1 MLHQKIII
9 AGGGP
14 VGLTLALYLA
24 KQNKEVMVID
34 QKFDY
39 HQDGRVLALSYA
51 SMQVLARVNGWLST
65 KISPIRC
72 VQISHAGLGISN
84 IKADSVGLPELGY
97 TIAYSDL
104 CEHLLNQVKS
114 HASIQLLNAKINSV
128 NDSSSYALV
137 DCVDL
142 EGNSLTYTSELLIMA
157 EGGKLLASDKKRIE
171 HDYQQKAVI
180 AKIRVKAPVGDVA
193 FERFTGIGPLVLLPH
208 DNYYVVVWALDNE
221 LAEKVL
227 IDNDLFIKMLDE
239 HYTTRLGGASLSG
252 SISSFPL
259 KLTQAQTRL
268 KKRLILLGNSAQTVH
283 PISAQGLNLGLRDVA
298 TLAHLLEANQEIN
311 PDNIQRF
318 DEFRSNDANSVIG
331 FTHFLANFVEKP
343 GRLFQHLRG
352 AGIIGLSNLPFIQNK
367 IAKRLIYGS
376 K

>member
-24 KQNKEVMVID
+24 RQNKEVMVID

-51 SMQVLARVNGWLST
+51 SMQILARVNGWLST
-65 KISPIRC
+65 KVSPIRC
-72 VQISHAGLGISN
+72 VQISHSGLGISN
-84 IKADSVGLPELGY
+84 IKAESVGLPELGY

-104 CEHLLNQVKS
+104 CDHLLNQVKS
-114 HASIQLLNAKINSV
+114 HTNIQLLNAKINQVS
-128 NDSSSYALV
+128 DSSGYAVL
-137 DCVDL
+137 DCTDL
-142 EGNSLTYTSELLIMA
+142 ASNSLTYTCELLIMA
-157 EGGKLLASDKKRIE
+157 EGGKLLATDKKKIE

-180 AKIRVKAPVGDVA
+180 AKIKVKAPIGEVA
-193 FERFTGIGPLVLLPH
+193 FERFTKVGPLVLLPYN
-208 DNYYVVVWALDNE
+208 DVYVVVWALENE

-227 IDNDLFIKMLDE
+227 ADSDLFVRMLDE
-239 HYTTRLGGASLSG
+239 HYTNRLGGASLSG
-252 SISSFPL
+252 GISSFPL

-298 TLAHLLEANQEIN
+298 TLAHLLEANQEI
-311 PDNIQRF
+311 DF
-318 DEFRSNDANSVIG
+318 DRIAQFDGFRSNDANSVIG
-331 FTHFLANFVEKP
+331 FTHFLASFVEKP
-343 GRLFQHLRG
+343 GQLFQHLRG
-352 AGIIGLSNLPFIQNK
+352 VGIIGLSNLPFIQNK

>member
-24 KQNKEVMVID
+24 RQNKEVMVID

-84 IKADSVGLPELGY
+84 IKAESVGLPELGY

-104 CEHLLNQVKS
+104 CEHLLNRVRS
-114 HASIQLLNAKINSV
+114 HTSIQLLNAKINSV

-331 FTHFLANFVEKP
+331 FTHFLASFVEKS
-343 GRLFQHLRG
+343 GRLFQD
-352 AGIIGLSNLPFIQNK
+352 
-367 IAKRLIYGS
+367 
-376 K
+376 